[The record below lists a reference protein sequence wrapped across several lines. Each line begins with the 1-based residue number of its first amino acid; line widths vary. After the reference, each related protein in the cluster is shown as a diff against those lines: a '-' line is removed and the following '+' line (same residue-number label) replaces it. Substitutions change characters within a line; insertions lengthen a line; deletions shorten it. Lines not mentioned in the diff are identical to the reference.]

1 MDCPRFEIVLGVLSN
16 ENRTER
22 SGKVNNVRE
31 RTCYNCN
38 KPGHIARFCLSRI
51 KDSKVNSVYDKDDN
65 VAGVFNVNGPRSK
78 GSRMKEGKEI
88 TWILDLDQVYI
99 L

>member
-1 MDCPRFEIVLGVLSN
+1 
-16 ENRTER
+16 
-22 SGKVNNVRE
+22 
-31 RTCYNCN
+31 
-38 KPGHIARFCLSRI
+38 
-51 KDSKVNSVYDKDDN
+51 